1 MKRIMIVLL
10 ALIMTAAVNEAKA
23 QLWTVDDRTLDNPTD
38 YYSNRN
44 GTYFF
49 QADPNKNMGT
59 SPNNAVFKNEASFYN
74 KDNNTQRT
82 LFPTSVGQHY
92 TPGSQGY
99 NYNGGN
105 YINNNTSG
113 SYNNSDVNGRTAPV
127 YMNATPPGTP
137 PVR

>member
-1 MKRIMIVLL
+1 MIALLSLIMIS
-10 ALIMTAAVNEAKA
+10 AANDAKA
-23 QLWTVDDRTLDNPTD
+23 QLWTTDDRSLSNPTD

-44 GTYFF
+44 GTYQF
-49 QADPNKNMGT
+49 QMDPNKNMGT
-59 SPNNAVFKNEASFYN
+59 SPNNAVYKNEPSFYN
-74 KDNNTQRT
+74 KDNNTDRT
-82 LFPTSVGQHY
+82 LFPTSAGQHY

-113 SYNNSDVNGRTAPV
+113 SYNNSDVNGRSAPV
-127 YMNATPPGTP
+127 YMNTTPPTNA

>member
-1 MKRIMIVLL
+1 MKQIRIILL
-10 ALIMTAAVNEAKA
+10 TLVMATAANEATA
-23 QLWTVDDRTLDNPTD
+23 QLWTNDDKSLNDPSN

-44 GTYFF
+44 GAYPF

-74 KDNNTQRT
+74 KDNNTNRT
-82 LFPTSVGQHY
+82 TFPTANGQHY

-113 SYNNSDVNGRTAPV
+113 SSNNVDVNGRSAPV
-127 YMNATPPGTP
+127 YMNNTPPTTA